1 MTTTRTLG
9 LALLA
14 SALTLVSTPAL
25 AQTPAPLTAAEILGD
40 WTLVVTP
47 VDREDLDIRFE
58 MPGGGPMILP
68 LTVRTGTRGR
78 LTCALDG
85 EPSDCRMTRGRF
97 EALLP
102 NSSGA
107 ARMTFTLNQRRGAG
121 FAGTA
126 AVRVRLLPIGGQ
138 VGTVSMTRR

>member
-1 MTTTRTLG
+1 MATIRTLG
-9 LALLA
+9 MTVFTVALITA
-14 SALTLVSTPAL
+14 SGTAL
-25 AQTPAPLTAAEILGD
+25 AQTAAPLTPTEVVGD

-47 VDREDLDIRFE
+47 VEREDIAINFE
-58 MPGGGPMILP
+58 TPDGGPLVLP
-68 LTVRTGTRGR
+68 LTVRAGARDR

-85 EPSDCRMTRGRF
+85 DPAPCRLTRGRF
-97 EALLP
+97 EATMP

-107 ARMTFTLNQRRGAG
+107 ARMTFTLDRRAGTG

-138 VGTVSMTRR
+138 IGTVAMTRR